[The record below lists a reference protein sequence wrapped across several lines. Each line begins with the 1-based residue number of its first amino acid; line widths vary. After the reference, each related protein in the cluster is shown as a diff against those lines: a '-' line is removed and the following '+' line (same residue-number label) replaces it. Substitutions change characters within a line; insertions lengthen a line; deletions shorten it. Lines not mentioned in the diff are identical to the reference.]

1 MKLKEFVKAMP
12 KAELHVHIEGTLE
25 PQMLLDLAARHE
37 IDIPYKTLSD
47 VEKAYAFDSLQS
59 FLDIYYAGAGVL
71 LNEQDFFDLMFAY
84 LQKCR
89 EQNIVHAEIMFDP
102 QTHLERGITF
112 ETMFN
117 GYYSAIEQAQK
128 EWGQSA
134 SLIMCF
140 LRHLSADSAMDVLKQ
155 AEPFRDNIL
164 TVGLDSSEL
173 GHPPE
178 KFAVVY
184 AEAIKQGYR
193 SVAHAGEEGDPS
205 YIWGALDLLKVERVD
220 HGVRCL
226 EDAALVKRLIDEE
239 MPLTVCPLSNVRLR
253 VYDTLDQH
261 PILEML
267 EQGIRVT
274 VNSDDPPYFGGYLN
288 DNLVAMVDAL
298 DMTEDQARA
307 LALNSF
313 RGSFV
318 DDAQKTIWISEL
330 AAFTEKL

>member
-1 MKLKEFVKAMP
+1 MKMKEFVKAMP

-25 PQMLLDLAARHE
+25 PQMLLDLAAKHA
-37 IDIPYKTLSD
+37 IDIPYKTLGD
-47 VEKAYAFDSLQS
+47 VEQAYAFDNLQS
-59 FLDIYYAGAGVL
+59 FLDIYYAGASVL
-71 LNEQDFFDLMFAY
+71 LDEQDFFDLMFAY

-89 EQNIVHAEIMFDP
+89 DQNIVHAEIMFDP

-117 GYYSAIEQAQK
+117 GYYTAIEQAQK
-128 EWGQSA
+128 EWDQSA

-140 LRHLSADSAMDVLKQ
+140 LRHLSADSALDVLKQ

-178 KFAVVY
+178 KFAAVY

-193 SVAHAGEEGDPS
+193 SVAHAGEEGDAS
-205 YIWGALDLLKVERVD
+205 YIWEALDLLKVERVD

-226 EDAALVKRLIDEE
+226 EDDVLVKRLIDEE
-239 MPLTVCPLSNVRLR
+239 MPLTVCPLSNIRLC
-253 VYDTLDQH
+253 VYETLDQH
-261 PILEML
+261 PILKML
-267 EQGIRVT
+267 DLGIRVT

-298 DMTEDQARA
+298 GMTEDQARA

-318 DDAQKTIWISEL
+318 DDAQKAIWISKL
-330 AAFTEKL
+330 AAFA

>member
-1 MKLKEFVKAMP
+1 MKLKDFVKAMP

-25 PQMLLDLAARHE
+25 PQMLLDLAARHA
-37 IDIPYKTLSD
+37 IDIPYKTLGD
-47 VEKAYAFDSLQS
+47 VERAYAFDNLQS
-59 FLDIYYAGAGVL
+59 FLDIYYAGASVL

-89 EQNIVHAEIMFDP
+89 EQNIVHTEMMFDP

-117 GYYSAIEQAQK
+117 GYYSAIEQAQND
-128 EWGQSA
+128 WGQSA

-140 LRHLSADSAMDVLKQ
+140 LRHLSADSAMDVLRQ
-155 AEPFRDNIL
+155 AEPFRHKIQ

-178 KFAVVY
+178 KFVAVY

-226 EDAALVKRLIDEE
+226 EDAALVKRLIDEK
-239 MPLTVCPLSNVRLR
+239 MPLTVCPLSNIRLC
-253 VYDTLDQH
+253 VYETLDQH
-261 PILEML
+261 PILNML
-267 EQGIRVT
+267 DQGICVT

-298 DMTEDQARA
+298 GMTEDQARA

-318 DDAQKTIWISEL
+318 DDAQKAIWIADL
-330 AAFTEKL
+330 AAFV

>member
-1 MKLKEFVKAMP
+1 MKLKDFVKAMP

-25 PQMLLDLAARHE
+25 PQMLLDLAARHA
-37 IDIPYKTLSD
+37 IDIPYKSLGD
-47 VEKAYAFDSLQS
+47 VEKAYAFDNLQS
-59 FLDIYYAGAGVL
+59 FLDIYYAGASVL

-89 EQNIVHAEIMFDP
+89 EQNIVHTEMMFDP
-102 QTHLERGITF
+102 QTHLERGISF

-117 GYYSAIEQAQK
+117 GYYSAIEQARK

-155 AEPFRDNIL
+155 AEPFRDKIL

-178 KFAVVY
+178 KFEAVY

-226 EDAALVKRLIDEE
+226 EDQALVKRLIDEE
-239 MPLTVCPLSNVRLR
+239 MPLTVCPLSNIRLC
-253 VYDTLDQH
+253 VYQSLDQH
-261 PILEML
+261 PILNML
-267 EQGIRVT
+267 DQGIRVT

-288 DNLVAMVDAL
+288 DNLVAMVDEL

-318 DDAQKTIWISEL
+318 DDAQKAVWISEL
-330 AAFTEKL
+330 ASFH

>member
-25 PQMLLDLAARHE
+25 PQMLLDLAARHG
-37 IDIPYKTLSD
+37 IDIPYKTLGD
-47 VEKAYAFDSLQS
+47 VEKAYAFDNLQS
-59 FLDIYYAGAGVL
+59 FLDIYYAGASVL
-71 LNEQDFFDLMFAY
+71 LHEQDFFDLMFAY

-89 EQNIVHAEIMFDP
+89 TQNIVHAEIMFDP

-117 GYYSAIEQAQK
+117 GYYAAIEQAHK

-140 LRHLSADSAMDVLKQ
+140 LRHLSADSAMEVLKQ
-155 AEPFRDNIL
+155 AEPFRDKIL

-178 KFAVVY
+178 KFEAVY
-184 AEAIKQGYR
+184 TEAIKQGYR

-226 EDAALVKRLIDEE
+226 EDEALVKRLIDEE
-239 MPLTVCPLSNVRLR
+239 MTLTVCPLSNIRLC
-253 VYDTLDQH
+253 VYETLDQH
-261 PILEML
+261 PILKML

-313 RGSFV
+313 KGSFV
-318 DDAQKTIWISEL
+318 DDSQKAVWISEL
-330 AAFTEKL
+330 VAFA

>member
-25 PQMLLDLAARHE
+25 PQMLLDLAARHRV
-37 IDIPYKTLSD
+37 DIPYKTLGD
-47 VEKAYAFDSLQS
+47 VEKAYAFDNLQS
-59 FLDIYYAGAGVL
+59 FLDIYYAGASVL
-71 LNEQDFFDLMFAY
+71 LHEQDFFDLMFAY

-117 GYYSAIEQAQK
+117 GYYTAIEQAQK
-128 EWGQSA
+128 DWGQSA

-155 AEPFRDNIL
+155 AAPFRDKIL

-178 KFAVVY
+178 KFAAVY

-226 EDAALVKRLIDEE
+226 EDEVLVKRLIDEE
-239 MPLTVCPLSNVRLR
+239 MPLTVCPLSNVRLC
-253 VYDTLDQH
+253 VYDALDQH
-261 PILEML
+261 PILKML
-267 EQGIRVT
+267 DQGICVT

-313 RGSFV
+313 KGSFV
-318 DDAQKTIWISEL
+318 DEAQKATWISEL
-330 AAFTEKL
+330 AAFG